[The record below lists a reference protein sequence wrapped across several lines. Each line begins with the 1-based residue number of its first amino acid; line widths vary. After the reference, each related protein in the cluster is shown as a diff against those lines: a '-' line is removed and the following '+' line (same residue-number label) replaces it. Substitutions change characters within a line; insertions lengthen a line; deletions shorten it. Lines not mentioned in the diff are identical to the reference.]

1 MLKWANKTDD
11 LWWFTY
17 QQLWFSIATL
27 NNQRLQYLVMSSYII
42 MISILNP
49 KNLACNWYLVV
60 SFTSRER
67 HPEVGTYVRFVDQC
81 GKDTSLLA
89 YNFGTTKLVRNPF
102 VDVTFLHWTFGTFW
116 LFHIISQLSQ
126 WRIGDQASAW
136 HFGMIVETQK
146 TLKTLP
152 GAAKIL

>member
-11 LWWFTY
+11 VWWFTY

-27 NNQRLQYLVMSSYII
+27 NNQRLQYLVMCSYII
-42 MISILNP
+42 IISISNP
-49 KNLACNWYLVV
+49 KNLACNWYLMV

-67 HPEVGTYVRFVDQC
+67 HPGVDQC

-102 VDVTFLHWTFGTFW
+102 VDVTFLHWTFGTFGS
-116 LFHIISQLSQ
+116 LTSSPIVFQCHLPVIP
-126 WRIGDQASAW
+126 W